1 MHSADPVPDP
11 AAEHRALSTPPPVP
25 HRRPPPRRAPAR
37 PLPPVPAPPTSHR
50 AWTGQPRP
58 TLLRAPVAPRPPA
71 TPAIPATPCTSFP
84 SGVSPSSTALPRSW
98 HGRGP
103 RLRASCAAGRMALT
117 RTRGRRAPVPPRPL
131 PFLPSG
137 GSGARPGPH
146 RSEGLHGWWEQS
158 PERLCPPG
166 ASKAPCPYPRPQSLS
181 SDGDQLHITRTCGIS
196 PSPRQLPPAQVEP
209 PATTE
214 VLSPGGRGQQLLS
227 GSGPDVRS
235 APVPRPRVG
244 RSPGDTGPEAAPA
257 RTCRGSGEVQGA
269 GPRRRVR
276 GPRRAGRG
284 RAPGIRLAQPR
295 DAFDHVGREPPLRRS
310 VQADRAPAAGAGASR
325 GPSGGHRARTQRSQ
339 RSRRLRHGNRCSG
352 PFAGRP
358 PGS

>member
-25 HRRPPPRRAPAR
+25 PRRPPPRRAPAR

-58 TLLRAPVAPRPPA
+58 ALLRAPVAPRPPA

-137 GSGARPGPH
+137 GSGARPGLH

-166 ASKAPCPYPRPQSLS
+166 GVESALP
-181 SDGDQLHITRTCGIS
+181 IS
-196 PSPRQLPPAQVEP
+196 PAPVPVQRRRPAPHHPNVWDLALAPPAATGQVEP

-214 VLSPGGRGQQLLS
+214 VLSPGGRGQLLS

-235 APVPRPRVG
+235 APVPCPRAG
-244 RSPGDTGPEAAPA
+244 RSPGGTGPEAAPA

-325 GPSGGHRARTQRSQ
+325 GPSGGHRARPQRSQ